1 MNNLEISF
9 YITFVFLTTTATITI
24 IEALRTPIPM
34 VRHIMNLETVISII
48 AAFFYNKFITKL
60 NNKSLDLKEFTLM
73 RYMDWSLTT
82 PFMLLSLCLFLGY
95 NSKIPIHI
103 YVILPIWI
111 LNYIMLYI
119 GYLGE
124 IGSLSL
130 LVSCV
135 GGFIPLLLILLIIY
149 KTFLKGKSL
158 ANNVLFT
165 VFTFIWCLYGIVYL
179 LPEMEKN
186 IITNILDLISK
197 CIIGIGMWM
206 YYAKIIK

>member
-1 MNNLEISF
+1 MNNLKITF
-9 YITFVFLTTTATITI
+9 YITFVFLTTTATITF

-34 VRHIMNLETVISII
+34 VRHIMNLETAISII
-48 AAFFYNKFITKL
+48 AAFFYNKFITSL
-60 NNKSLDLKEFTLM
+60 NKSFDLKEITLL
-73 RYMDWSLTT
+73 RYIDWSLTT

-95 NSKIPIHI
+95 NSKVPIHI

-135 GGFIPLLLILLIIY
+135 SGFIPLLLILFIIY

-158 ANNVLFT
+158 ANNILFTLFT
-165 VFTFIWCLYGIVYL
+165 VIWSLYGIVYI